1 MAASHN
7 GPLVSELVLNGLKDE
22 PRSLRNER
30 RHRVTEHSGSS
41 GGGGAALR
49 SAPDA
54 LLAAAR
60 SGDDIAVERL
70 LTAHVPALYALC
82 RGMLGH
88 AEDAEDAVGDTLLRA
103 LNGLPQF
110 RGTANIKTWLTR
122 IAVNMCLERKR
133 GSARQQPHDALSVAP
148 SLDTLAHPG
157 ASPESATVA
166 RVYLAQ
172 ALESLRPRQ
181 RAVLLLKE
189 LEGWTAAEIAEATG
203 WSTPRVKV
211 ELYRTRRA
219 LAAWMKRHEEPK
231 P

>member
-7 GPLVSELVLNGLKDE
+7 GPLVSELVLNGLKDG

-30 RHRVTEHSGSS
+30 RRCVIEHSGSS
-41 GGGGAALR
+41 GGGAALR

-60 SGDDIAVERL
+60 SGDEVAVERL
-70 LTAHVPALYALC
+70 LAPHVPALYALC
-82 RGMLGH
+82 RGMLTH

-110 RGTANIKTWLTR
+110 RGTAHIKTWLTR
-122 IAVNMCLERKR
+122 IAVNVCLERKR
-133 GSARQQPHDALSVAP
+133 GAARHQPPDAATP
-148 SLDTLAHPG
+148 LDALAHPG
-157 ASPESATVA
+157 ASSLESATVA

-219 LAAWMKRHEEPK
+219 LAAWIKRHEELK